1 MKRPDVD
8 AVLAP
13 LKGFQRKT
21 VDHGFH
27 RLFEARDS
35 THRFLVAD
43 EVGLGKTLVA
53 RGIIA
58 RTIDHLWDS
67 VDRIDII
74 YICSNASI
82 ARQNLRKLKISGAG
96 DRSVALAT
104 RLTMLATELA
114 AEHGHASMADS
125 KLNFISF
132 TPRTSFD
139 MGHSTGQWPEREV
152 LFHMVQP
159 HIDRWTPLANL
170 LQGNIGDAR
179 WWRRLLKEKR
189 IPIEKGI
196 RDRFDARFSVDTDL
210 QSDIREVLDTWF
222 HRHRKSWPEEARRRR
237 NEVIGHLRSL
247 LASVCVDGLEP
258 DLVILDEFQ
267 RFKGML
273 ETRPEERTPAAELAQ
288 ALFEAETPEGN
299 PVRTLLLSATPYK
312 LYTADAE
319 IEHEDHYE
327 DFLATTRFLLAGD
340 DARVERLKHKL
351 MVFGGALKRAA
362 AGGADDVASARR
374 GIELILRRV
383 MARTERV
390 SASEAQDAM
399 VDEPTVVVTILPS
412 DVRQY
417 MAADALFREVGDR
430 DPMQF
435 WKSAPYLAHFMR
447 GYRFDQRLEEAVET
461 SPHRVAGVLQTYTDA
476 FLDADA
482 IQSFEGI
489 DPAHAKL
496 RELLGDVLDGG
507 LWRLLWMPPTV
518 PYWPLGGPF
527 VGQEGRTKSL
537 LFSAWNVVPDVV
549 SAVVSYE
556 VERRMA
562 GGGIV
567 EYADPA
573 KQQRRLLRLAQTA
586 EGKRSGHRLLLV
598 LLPCLTLADECHP
611 LRAPQ
616 GNDPRSWVRERTDL
630 LLSELP
636 NPSKGEVDN
645 RWEWLLPLLL
655 DPGLRDF
662 LRQWQ
667 AAASWN
673 RPNPEYFNE
682 YVDDLLAID
691 PADLG
696 VRPPRLSELATE
708 LALGAPGVIASRMLA
723 MAGID
728 DTTRRRLS
736 VDVAMAFWSQFN
748 RPTVITMLRELEGED
763 VPYWRAVI
771 RYCRDGN
778 LQAVVDETWHLTWEQ
793 HAWSSDLSPTELA
806 EQSTKKLSDAIQP
819 KASRVHAR
827 FLRPREDGGIER
839 DEVRI
844 RTDLALRF
852 GDVRGDDQ
860 RLISQDGV
868 RSAFNSP
875 FRPFILTSTSV
886 GQEGLDFHP
895 WCHRLVHWNL
905 PGNPVDLEQRE
916 GRVHRYKGHAV
927 RRNVAS
933 AHAQDALGAWSP
945 GLDLW
950 KLIFDEA
957 DAAARG
963 RGDSDLVPYWL
974 APGSCRVQRHVPLL
988 PWTREVEAFTRLKKQ
1003 LAAYRVVFGQPRQE
1017 ELLSLLERAEIDAD
1031 VLREWVIDLRP

>member
-13 LKGFQRKT
+13 LKGFQRRS
-21 VDHGFH
+21 VDHAFH
-27 RLFEARDS
+27 RLFEAPDS
-35 THRFLVAD
+35 AHRFLVAD

-58 RTIDHLWDS
+58 RTVDHLWDS
-67 VDRIDII
+67 VDRIDIV

-82 ARQNLRKLKISGAG
+82 ARQNLQKLRISGAG
-96 DRSVALAT
+96 ERSFTLAT
-104 RLTMLATELA
+104 RLTMLATDLA
-114 AEHGHASMADS
+114 PRDGQPSMADS
-125 KLNFISF
+125 KLNFVSF

-152 LFHMVQP
+152 LFHMLQP
-159 HIDRWTPLANL
+159 HVDRWTALANL
-170 LQGNIGDAR
+170 LQGNLGNTG
-179 WWRRLLKEKR
+179 WWRALLKKGR
-189 IPIEKGI
+189 IPIEEGI
-196 RDRFDARFSVDTDL
+196 RARFDARFSADTDL
-210 QSDIREVLDTWF
+210 QKDLHEVLDTWF
-222 HRHRKSWPEEARRRR
+222 HRHRESWPEDARWRR
-237 NEVIGHLRSL
+237 NQLIGHLRRL

-267 RFKGML
+267 RFKEML
-273 ETRPEERTPAAELAQ
+273 ETRPEERNPAAELAQ

-312 LYTADAE
+312 LYTTDAE
-319 IEHEDHYE
+319 IEHEDHYK
-327 DFLATTRFLLAGD
+327 DFLATTRFLMGGD
-340 DARVERLKHKL
+340 EARVERLQHRL

-362 AGGADDVASARR
+362 AGGADDVASARKEV
-374 GIELILRRV
+374 ELILRGV

-399 VDEPTVVVTILPS
+399 VDEPKVDVTLSPT

-417 MAADALFREVGDR
+417 MAADALFTAVGDR
-430 DPMQF
+430 DPMPF

-447 GYRFDQRLEEAVET
+447 GYRFDQRLEETLET
-461 SPHRVAGVLQTYTDA
+461 SPERIAGVLRNHGDA

-482 IQSFEGI
+482 IQSFESI
-489 DPAHAKL
+489 DPANAKL
-496 RELLGDVLDGG
+496 RELLGDVLEGG
-507 LWRLLWMPPTV
+507 LWRLLWMPPTI
-518 PYWPLGGPF
+518 PYWLLEGPF
-527 VGQEGRTKSL
+527 VGQEERTKSL

-562 GGGIV
+562 GGRLV
-567 EYADPA
+567 DYADPA
-573 KQQRRLLRLAQTA
+573 KQQRPLLRLAQTA
-586 EGKRSGHRLLLV
+586 EGKRSSHRILLV
-598 LLPCLTLADECHP
+598 LLPCLTLADQCHP
-611 LRAPQ
+611 LTAPP
-616 GNDPRSWVRERTDL
+616 GIDRRSWVRGRVDA

-636 NPSKGEVDN
+636 NPTAGEVDN
-645 RWEWLLPLLL
+645 RWEWAIPLLL
-655 DPGLRDF
+655 DPGLKDF
-662 LRQWQ
+662 LRHWRKDTKRD
-667 AAASWN
+667 
-673 RPNPEYFNE
+673 RPNAEYFNA
-682 YVDDLLAID
+682 YVDDLLEID
-691 PADLG
+691 AADLG
-696 VRPPRLSELATE
+696 VRPPGLNELVTE
-708 LALGAPGVIASRMLA
+708 LALGAPGVVASRMLT
-723 MAGID
+723 MAEID
-728 DTTRRRLS
+728 DATRRRLS
-736 VDVAMAFWSQFN
+736 VDVAMAFWSLFN
-748 RPTVITMLRELEGED
+748 RPPVITMLRELQDED

-778 LQAVVDETWHLTWEQ
+778 LQAVVDETWHLVWEQ
-793 HAWSSDLSPTELA
+793 HAWSSERSPTELA
-806 EQSTKKLSDAIQP
+806 ERSASQLADAIQP

-827 FLRPREDGGIER
+827 FLRLRADGGIER
-839 DEVRI
+839 DEVRV

-868 RSAFNSP
+868 RLAFNSP

-895 WCHRLVHWNL
+895 WCHRLVHWNI

-927 RRNVAS
+927 RRNVAG
-933 AHAQDALGAWSP
+933 AHAEDALAAWSP

-950 KLIFDEA
+950 KLVFDEA
-957 DAAARG
+957 DAAARR

-974 APGSCRVQRHVPLL
+974 SPGPWRIQRHVPLL
-988 PWTREVEAFTRLKKQ
+988 PWTREVEAFARLKKQ

-1017 ELLSLLERAEIDAD
+1017 ELLRLLERAEIDEE

>member
-82 ARQNLRKLKISGAG
+82 ARQNLRKLRISGAG

-662 LRQWQ
+662 LQQWQ